1 MCNIV
6 NIDIVVPFT
15 SPQEILTLFAAR
27 YICSSSCWY
36 WPGLAWPGL
45 DWPGLC
51 RGCNN
56 LLLSN
61 ELINH
66 QETQSTRTTL
76 TQKFD
81 HHLNFKYILTN
92 STILLPVLEPI
103 IDGHIQKCWSF
114 TLAIIQMPS
123 FKLNTRAEEE
133 EEEEDQPIL
142 QPGQTN

>member
-1 MCNIV
+1 MQYSKYRYCCSFY
-6 NIDIVVPFT
+6 FT
-15 SPQEILTLFAAR
+15 TRNFNSICRPVYLLLFLLV
-27 YICSSSCWY
+27 
-36 WPGLAWPGL
+36 LAWPGL
-45 DWPGLC
+45 AWPGLC

-66 QETQSTRTTL
+66 QETQSTRTKL

-133 EEEEDQPIL
+133 DQPIL